1 MFVVVFRGLEL
12 RRGELTLSLARS
24 VPGAGWAGGG
34 FHTLLTPSVAA
45 RPLLVTATDT
55 DKTNTGPG

>member
-34 FHTLLTPSVAA
+34 FHTLLTPSVA
-45 RPLLVTATDT
+45 VTV
-55 DKTNTGPG
+55 TGYCHGHR